1 MIMQRVG
8 SYDHIVVIVIIVILV
23 IECPYNPYK
32 SDCKNFQ
39 GV

>member
-8 SYDHIVVIVIIVILV
+8 SYDHIVVIVIIVI
-23 IECPYNPYK
+23 ECPYDPYK
-32 SDCKNFQ
+32 SDCKNFH